1 MREFFVIHYRPDS
14 ADGQHYWASGG
25 EQHASIT
32 LGKSSPEEMA
42 SIARGK
48 KVSLLIDSRYT
59 TVMSVKVPSKNRSKQ
74 LQAIP
79 YAMEDHLAED
89 LEDIHF
95 AIGRA
100 DSHNQIPV
108 IAIKRSLMQDTLSL
122 FSAAGVHIDYISADC
137 TALPISDNTWSL
149 LLFEQSAI
157 ISTSSVDAQSCER
170 ENLEAIFSALLEQAS
185 EKPAHIKCFSTEEDQ
200 AQLAFLQQLD
210 TEVILQPIKSHP
222 LEIFVAQLEQLSS
235 LNLLQG
241 EFAQKRKSAN
251 NWLQPWK
258 YTAIA
263 ASLFIALYLGLLSIQ
278 SKQLEAENILL
289 SKNIE
294 TEFRRAMPEARS
306 LSNMQKRV
314 ERQLQELKSA
324 SSRDNNNRFLYLLSS
339 ATPALSQASNITINA
354 AVFRSN
360 YLDLDISTNSLQN
373 IEQVKSQLLKLPDIK
388 TVLSTTVEKDKVN
401 GRLRLEAKG

>member
-1 MREFFVIHYRPDS
+1 
-14 ADGQHYWASGG
+14 
-25 EQHASIT
+25 
-32 LGKSSPEEMA
+32 MA

-48 KVSLLIDSRYT
+48 KVSLLIDSRFT
-59 TVMSVKVPSKNRSKQ
+59 TVMSVTVPSKNRSKQ

-89 LEDIHF
+89 LEDVHF
-95 AIGRA
+95 AIGKA
-100 DSHNQIPV
+100 DLHNRIPV
-108 IAIKRSLMQDTLSL
+108 IAIKRSLMQDTLAL
-122 FSAAGVHIDYISADC
+122 FSAAGVHIDYMSADC
-137 TALPISDNTWSL
+137 TALPISDKTWSL

-170 ENLEAIFSALLEQAS
+170 ENLEVILRALLEQAS
-185 EKPAHIKCFSTEEDQ
+185 DKPAQIKCFSTEADQ

-210 TEVILQPIKSHP
+210 TEIILQPIKSHP
-222 LEIFVAQLEQLSS
+222 LEIFAGQLEQLAS

-263 ASLFIALYLGLLSIQ
+263 ASLFVALYLGLLSLQ
-278 SKQLEAENILL
+278 SRQLEAENILL

-294 TEFRRAMPEARS
+294 TEFRRAMPDARS

-314 ERQLQELKSA
+314 ERHLQELKSA
-324 SSRDNNNRFLYLLSS
+324 AGRDNSNHFLHLLSS

-360 YLDLDISTNSLQN
+360 HLDLDISTNSLQN

-388 TVLSTTVEKDKVN
+388 TVLSTTVEKDSVN

>member
-1 MREFFVIHYRPDS
+1 MREFFVIHYRPDA

-25 EQHASIT
+25 EQHPSIT
-32 LGKSSPEEMA
+32 LGKSSPQEMA

-48 KVSLLIDSRYT
+48 KVSLLIDSRFT
-59 TVMSVKVPSKNRSKQ
+59 TVMSVTVPSKNRSKQ

-95 AIGRA
+95 AIGKA
-100 DSHNQIPV
+100 DSHNRIPV
-108 IAIKRSLMQDTLSL
+108 IAIKRSLMQDTLAL
-122 FSAAGVHIDYISADC
+122 FSDAGVHIDYMSADC
-137 TALPISDNTWSL
+137 SALPISDNSWSL

-157 ISTSSVDAQSCER
+157 ISTSSMDAQSCES
-170 ENLEAIFSALLEQAS
+170 ENLEVILRALLEQAS
-185 EKPAHIKCFSTEEDQ
+185 AKPAQIKCFCTEADQ

-210 TEVILQPIKSHP
+210 SEITLQPIKSHP
-222 LEIFVAQLEQLSS
+222 LEIFASQLEQLPS

-241 EFAQKRKSAN
+241 EFTQKRKSAN

-258 YTAIA
+258 YAAIA
-263 ASLFIALYLGLLSIQ
+263 ASLFIALYLGLLSLQ
-278 SKQLEAENILL
+278 SRQLEAENILL

-314 ERQLQELKSA
+314 ERHLQELKSA
-324 SSRDNNNRFLYLLSS
+324 AGRDNSNHFLHLLSS

-360 YLDLDISTNSLQN
+360 HLDLDISTNSLQN

-388 TVLSTTVEKDKVN
+388 TVLSTTVEKDSVN

>member
-14 ADGQHYWASGG
+14 VDGQHYWASGG
-25 EQHASIT
+25 EQHPSIT
-32 LGKSSPEEMA
+32 LGKSSPQEMA

-48 KVSLLIDSRYT
+48 QVSLLIDSRYT

-95 AIGRA
+95 AIGKA

-122 FSAAGVHIDYISADC
+122 FSTTGVHIDYMSADC

-170 ENLEAIFSALLEQAS
+170 ENLQAIFRALLEQAS
-185 EKPAHIKCFSTEEDQ
+185 EKPAQIKCFTTEADQ
-200 AQLAFLQQLD
+200 SQLAFLQQLD
-210 TEVILQPIKSHP
+210 IETILQPIKSHP
-222 LEIFVAQLEQLSS
+222 LEIFVGQLGQLSS

-241 EFAQKRKSAN
+241 KFTRKRQSSN
-251 NWLQPWK
+251 NWLRPWK

-263 ASLFIALYLGLLSIQ
+263 AGLFITLYLGLLSVQ
-278 SKQLEAENILL
+278 SKQLKDENILL

-294 TEFRRAMPEARS
+294 TEFRRAMPEARN

-314 ERQLQELKSA
+314 ERHLQELKSA
-324 SSRDNNNRFLYLLSS
+324 ASHDDNNRFLHLLSS
-339 ATPALSQASNITINA
+339 ATPALAQANNITINA

-360 YLDLDISTNSLQN
+360 HLDLDISTNSLQN

-388 TVLSTTVEKDKVN
+388 TVLSTTVEKDSVN
-401 GRLRLEAKG
+401 GRLRLELKG

>member
-1 MREFFVIHYRPDS
+1 MREFFIIHYRPDS

-25 EQHASIT
+25 GQHPSIT
-32 LGKSSPEEMA
+32 LGKSSAQDMA

-122 FSAAGVHIDYISADC
+122 FSAAGVHIDYMSADC

-149 LLFEQSAI
+149 LLFEQNAI
-157 ISTSSVDAQSCER
+157 ISTSSADAQSCES
-170 ENLEAIFSALLEQAS
+170 ENLELIFHALLEQAS
-185 EKPAHIKCFSTEEDQ
+185 DKPAQIKCFSTEADQ
-200 AQLAFLQQLD
+200 QQLGFLQQLD
-210 TEVILQPIKSHP
+210 MEIILQPIKSHP
-222 LEIFVAQLEQLSS
+222 LEIFVDQLQHLPS

-241 EFAQKRKSAN
+241 KFTQKRKSAH

-263 ASLFIALYLGLLSIQ
+263 ASLFAALYLGLLSLQ
-278 SKQLEAENILL
+278 SKQLEAENLLL
-289 SKNIE
+289 SRNIE
-294 TEFRRAMPEARS
+294 TEFRRAMPDARN

-314 ERQLQELKSA
+314 ERRLQELKSA
-324 SSRDNNNRFLYLLSS
+324 ASRDNNNRFLHLLSS
-339 ATPALSQASNITINA
+339 ATPALSLANNITINA
-354 AVFRSN
+354 AVFRNN

-388 TVLSTTVEKDKVN
+388 TVLSTTVEKDAVN
-401 GRLRLEAKG
+401 GRLRLELKG